1 MAGNIQKSV
10 IIWRRLANVLGRE
23 GADPKVSRTFY
34 IAMTQQVLLFG
45 AVTWVLTEKMENSLD
60 AFQGRV
66 ARKLTG
72 GAGPTREEWRVV
84 LPVTGRSD

>member
-34 IAMTQQVLLFG
+34 IAVTQQVLLFG
-45 AVTWVLTEKMENSLD
+45 VETWVMTAKMVQALD
-60 AFQGRV
+60 AFQGMV
-66 ARKLTG
+66 AWNITG
-72 GAGPTREEWRVV
+72 KQARR
-84 LPVTGRSD
+84 GRNGVW